1 MKARFIPHAESN
13 VIIFLSKK
21 GYTSME
27 EILGQI
33 CGIIIMILCVINT
46 QFPRRWQMLLC
57 SAAVNLF
64 SSLNQLLVG
73 SGLTACF
80 LCAVATVHCSINS
93 YKAKKEI
100 PERIWEKILFIV
112 LYFTAWGIG
121 FSFSFSNGTPLYL
134 DLMTFVATIFFI
146 GIVLLPKE
154 RDMRLCTLGN
164 SVIYFTYDTI
174 NLNIAAV
181 AKMFSIISVIVALI
195 RYGKK
200 EKKGIEK

>member
-1 MKARFIPHAESN
+1 MK
-13 VIIFLSKK
+13 
-21 GYTSME
+21 

-46 QFPRRWQMLLC
+46 QFPKRWQMLLC
-57 SAAVNLF
+57 SAVVNLF

-100 PERIWEKILFIV
+100 PEKLWEKILFIA

-121 FSFSFSNGTPLYL
+121 FSFSFQNGTPLYL
-134 DLMTFVATIFFI
+134 DLMTFAATIFFI

-195 RYGKK
+195 RYRNKK
-200 EKKGIEK
+200 T